1 MFSAHAR
8 GAASPEIAEAMQAV
22 QRLAAA
28 GQGGMQ
34 ALYNLIVERNLD
46 TTPFPIGMRVRITML
61 AQLMDDAAA
70 FGSQHWVDD
79 SSMRVRCA
87 RIAEQCAELAQEKPA
102 VERIETRLDHASST
116 MSLLDHVEQ
125 TLHVIRTMPAKEQQ
139 ESDRSLI
146 SIPASKTPFWRPGA
160 LENPNIIS
168 FALKVSLCVTIC
180 YLAYHAVDWQGIS
193 TCVTTVFICAAGAS
207 GAFKQRIVYRFTGSV
222 IGGFLAIAATAFLFP
237 YIDSLTPLVII
248 IAVVAFVS
256 AWIAG
261 GRRFGY
267 TGAQLAFSFYLVA
280 FEGFSAPD
288 ATGSRP
294 RPPDR
299 YSLSACRNVVVF
311 DQMWPVRTVV
321 VMRKTLAHILH
332 EEAEFLRM
340 SQTTTDRYVQLRK
353 ADALRDQIG
362 KNVAGLRTLNDA
374 VVYEFGVNRDEHRRS
389 SEIIVATALKAV
401 SIFWNQLVILHR
413 DEDRDFLEE
422 KRLAD
427 MRQRLAERIDIMA
440 DAVARKTTFEPA
452 AQLVD
457 PELLSSPRF
466 GEYASNSTARFF
478 ELQAMVV
485 DLNQQPV

>member
-1 MFSAHAR
+1 
-8 GAASPEIAEAMQAV
+8 
-22 QRLAAA
+22 
-28 GQGGMQ
+28 
-34 ALYNLIVERNLD
+34 
-46 TTPFPIGMRVRITML
+46 
-61 AQLMDDAAA
+61 
-70 FGSQHWVDD
+70 
-79 SSMRVRCA
+79 
-87 RIAEQCAELAQEKPA
+87 
-102 VERIETRLDHASST
+102 
-116 MSLLDHVEQ
+116 
-125 TLHVIRTMPAKEQQ
+125 
-139 ESDRSLI
+139 
-146 SIPASKTPFWRPGA
+146 
-160 LENPNIIS
+160 
-168 FALKVSLCVTIC
+168 
-180 YLAYHAVDWQGIS
+180 
-193 TCVTTVFICAAGAS
+193 
-207 GAFKQRIVYRFTGSV
+207 V

-280 FEGFSAPD
+280 FEGFSAPTQL
-288 ATGSRP
+288 APAR
-294 RPPDR
+294 DR
-299 YSLSACRNVVVF
+299 LIGILLALVVMWFVF

-457 PELLSSPRF
+457 PEVLSSPRF

>member
-1 MFSAHAR
+1 VADPTLKEQILQDLKPLPGRLGSTSRIVLATVISLILLLVWQMPFANIGLYFIFLLTRDSPALSFRSGVFSLFAVMSAVAVEIGVVALTDNSPVARVLSVSVVAFVAGMITLGSNLPQLGPAYGLIFCTLIAFWESSAPADALVKNSLWLLAAFSLAVGCSIAVEYIFVSPRLGEKLQEQRQVRYTALQKMFSAHAR

-160 LENPNIIS
+160 LENPDTIS

-207 GAFKQRIVYRFTGSV
+207 GAFK
-222 IGGFLAIAATAFLFP
+222 
-237 YIDSLTPLVII
+237 
-248 IAVVAFVS
+248 
-256 AWIAG
+256 
-261 GRRFGY
+261 
-267 TGAQLAFSFYLVA
+267 
-280 FEGFSAPD
+280 
-288 ATGSRP
+288 
-294 RPPDR
+294 
-299 YSLSACRNVVVF
+299 
-311 DQMWPVRTVV
+311 
-321 VMRKTLAHILH
+321 
-332 EEAEFLRM
+332 
-340 SQTTTDRYVQLRK
+340 
-353 ADALRDQIG
+353 
-362 KNVAGLRTLNDA
+362 
-374 VVYEFGVNRDEHRRS
+374 
-389 SEIIVATALKAV
+389 
-401 SIFWNQLVILHR
+401 
-413 DEDRDFLEE
+413 
-422 KRLAD
+422 
-427 MRQRLAERIDIMA
+427 
-440 DAVARKTTFEPA
+440 
-452 AQLVD
+452 
-457 PELLSSPRF
+457 
-466 GEYASNSTARFF
+466 
-478 ELQAMVV
+478 
-485 DLNQQPV
+485 